1 MSKKNIMDQI
11 YLIGDLARLSGF
23 SIDTLNYYLRIGLI
37 EAKGRSMHN
46 RYRYFDNETIELL
59 NKIKEQR
66 AKHMPIR
73 YIKRRIEDGIL

>member
-1 MSKKNIMDQI
+1 MKNV
-11 YLIGDLARLSGF
+11 YLIGDLARLTGF
-23 SIDTLNYYLRIGLI
+23 SIDTLNYYLRIDLI

-46 RYRYFDNETIELL
+46 GYRYFDDESVEVLL
-59 NKIKEQR
+59 KIREMR

>member
-1 MSKKNIMDQI
+1 MDQI

-46 RYRYFDNETIELL
+46 GYRYFDDETIELL